1 MLEVNNLFVYLNDN
15 REKRYLLSDI
25 CFNLKDGKSLGII
38 GKSGDGKSTLA
49 KSLLQIYDN
58 NIFCES
64 SSILIDN
71 IPFTPSMRG
80 TVISILFQNPNS
92 YLNPLMKIGKQIEEM
107 LTYHKK
113 LSKNEAKK
121 LVLDFMQKVNL
132 PNPEKLYNYY
142 PYEISGGMQQKVCL
156 CIALICKPK
165 ILIIDEGTSYLDFK
179 SKTEILTLIKR
190 FQKEWNFSLI
200 LISHDLNEIY
210 AMCNNIAVMQN
221 GILVELGK
229 KDEIIL
235 NPVHP
240 YTIELLLNYFQF
252 YDDTSHNCCDYVS
265 ENVCRPADI
274 TMVSD
279 THYVRINYLNNKN
292 VNCNILGNFKTIKE
306 KIYENLRTEKL
317 KYLPSE
323 IS

>member
-1 MLEVNNLFVYLNDN
+1 MFEVNNLFVYLNN
-15 REKRYLLSDI
+15 NKEKNYLLQDI
-25 CFNLKDGKSLGII
+25 CFNLKEGESLGII

-49 KSLLQIYDN
+49 KALLNIYDT

-64 SSILIDN
+64 SSILLN
-71 IPFTPSMRG
+71 GIPFQNSMRG
-80 TVISILFQNPNS
+80 KIISILFQNPNS

-107 LTYHKK
+107 LTYHNK
-113 LSKNEAKK
+113 LSKKEAKK
-121 LVLDFMQKVNL
+121 QVIDLMNKVNL
-132 PNPEKLYNYY
+132 PNPDNLYNYY

-179 SKTEILTLIKR
+179 SKVEILTLIKQ
-190 FQKEWNFSLI
+190 FQKEWKFSLI

-210 AMCNNIAVMQN
+210 TMCDNIAIMRK
-221 GILVELGK
+221 GHLIELGK

-235 NPVHP
+235 NPIHP
-240 YTIELLLNYFQF
+240 YTIEILSNYLQF
-252 YDDTSHNCCDYVS
+252 YDDIDSYTCPIQSLDD
-265 ENVCRPADI
+265 NVPADI
-274 TMVSD
+274 TMISE
-279 THYVRINYLNNKN
+279 THYVRITYLNKMHTKF
-292 VNCNILGNFKTIKE
+292 NIPSNLKTIKE
-306 KIYENLRTEKL
+306 KTHENLRTEMF